1 MSRSIKDTIVL
12 IDGLPDRIKELSF
25 EQADELLDIINN
37 YFAHGDVQVPKDH
50 HQDPPRV
57 ETPPRAE
64 PPKPQ
69 DPPVTPK
76 QPEPKAP
83 EQPVAPVAP
92 KEDPK
97 SNVSTGD
104 DGFPV
109 QKDRFK
115 DEAELRATTLAT
127 IDATTAYLK
136 RVDRKDYYLA
146 DYGEDQN
153 LHIYLSPKDKS
164 NRHMLEV
171 HPDRRTFAFY
181 AVDKKVNKEYGY
193 KVLMQDDG
201 TLLFVMTVNPYRAD
215 PKAAERSEEVVK
227 YTIKDPIFI
236 AEAYAHIEALVKQGY
251 NGILRQA

>member
-1 MSRSIKDTIVL
+1 MSRNIKTTLGL
-12 IDGLPDRIKELSF
+12 IDDLPDRIKELSF
-25 EQADELLDIINN
+25 EQAEELLDIIDD
-37 YFAHGDVQVPKDH
+37 YFAHGNIQVPKDH
-50 HQDPPRV
+50 HQDHPRV
-57 ETPPRAE
+57 ETPPHVE

-69 DPPVTPK
+69 DPPVALKP
-76 QPEPKAP
+76 PA
-83 EQPVAPVAP
+83 APVAP

-97 SNVSTGD
+97 SDVSTGD

-109 QKDRFK
+109 QKERYR

-215 PKAAERSEEVVK
+215 PKASERSEEVVK
-227 YTIKDPIFI
+227 YTIKDPLFI
-236 AEAYAHIEALVKQGY
+236 SEVYARIESLVKQGY
-251 NGILRQA
+251 HGVIRQN

>member
-25 EQADELLDIINN
+25 EQADELLDIIND
-37 YFAHGDVQVPKDH
+37 YFAHGNIQVPKDH
-50 HQDPPRV
+50 HQNQHRV
-57 ETPPRAE
+57 E

-69 DPPVTPK
+69 DPPTTPK
-76 QPEPKAP
+76 QPEPKVP

-215 PKAAERSEEVVK
+215 PKASERSEEVVK

-251 NGILRQA
+251 NGILRQS

>member
-50 HQDPPRV
+50 HQDQSRV
-57 ETPPRAE
+57 E

-76 QPEPKAP
+76 QPEPRQP

>member
-37 YFAHGDVQVPKDH
+37 YFAHVDVQVPKDH
-50 HQDPPRV
+50 HQDQPRV
-57 ETPPRAE
+57 E

-69 DPPVTPK
+69 DPPTTPK
-76 QPEPKAP
+76 QPEPKVPEQPKAP

-109 QKDRFK
+109 QKDRFR

-215 PKAAERSEEVVK
+215 PKASERSEEVVK

>member
-12 IDGLPDRIKELSF
+12 IDGLSDRIKELSF

-50 HQDPPRV
+50 HQDQSRV
-57 ETPPRAE
+57 ET
-64 PPKPQ
+64 PKPQ

-76 QPEPKAP
+76 QPEPKVP
-83 EQPVAPVAP
+83 EQPAAP

>member
-37 YFAHGDVQVPKDH
+37 YFAHGDVQVPKDN
-50 HQDPPRV
+50 HQDQPRV
-57 ETPPRAE
+57 E

-83 EQPVAPVAP
+83 EQPVAPIAP

>member
-1 MSRSIKDTIVL
+1 MSRNIKTTLGL

-25 EQADELLDIINN
+25 EQA
-37 YFAHGDVQVPKDH
+37 
-50 HQDPPRV
+50 
-57 ETPPRAE
+57 
-64 PPKPQ
+64 
-69 DPPVTPK
+69 
-76 QPEPKAP
+76 

>member
-12 IDGLPDRIKELSF
+12 INGLPDRIKELSF

-57 ETPPRAE
+57 ETPPHVE

-69 DPPVTPK
+69 DQPVTPK
-76 QPEPKAP
+76 QPEPKQP

-201 TLLFVMTVNPYRAD
+201 TLLFVMTVSPYRAD

-251 NGILRQA
+251 NGILRQS

>member
-50 HQDPPRV
+50 HQDQPRV
-57 ETPPRAE
+57 E

-76 QPEPKAP
+76 QPEPKQP
-83 EQPVAPVAP
+83 EQPKVPEQPVAP

>member
-1 MSRSIKDTIVL
+1 MSRNIKTTLGL

-25 EQADELLDIINN
+25 EQAEELLNIIDD

-50 HQDPPRV
+50 HQDQPHV
-57 ETPPRAE
+57 EP
-64 PPKPQ
+64 
-69 DPPVTPK
+69 PK
-76 QPEPKAP
+76 QPEPRQP
-83 EQPVAPVAP
+83 EQPVVPVAP

>member
-1 MSRSIKDTIVL
+1 MSRNIKTTLGL

-25 EQADELLDIINN
+25 EQAEELLNIIDD
-37 YFAHGDVQVPKDH
+37 YFAHGNIQVPKDH
-50 HQDPPRV
+50 HQDQPRV
-57 ETPPRAE
+57 E

-69 DPPVTPK
+69 DPPTTPK
-76 QPEPKAP
+76 QPEPKVP
-83 EQPVAPVAP
+83 EQPKQPEQPVAP

-171 HPDRRTFAFY
+171 HPDRRTFTFY

-215 PKAAERSEEVVK
+215 PKASERSEEVVK

-251 NGILRQA
+251 NGILRQS

>member
-1 MSRSIKDTIVL
+1 MSRNIKTTLNL

-25 EQADELLDIINN
+25 EQAEELFTIIDN
-37 YFAHGDVQVPKDH
+37 YIAHGDVQVPKDH
-50 HQDPPRV
+50 HQDQPHV
-57 ETPPRAE
+57 E

-69 DPPVTPK
+69 DPHTTPK
-76 QPEPKAP
+76 QPEPKVP
-83 EQPVAPVAP
+83 EQPVAP

-215 PKAAERSEEVVK
+215 PKAAERAEEVVK